1 MHISVKACTSSTTHA
16 VNIVAGVHFIYSVS
30 VVCLN
35 SISYLLKDFMSFV
48 VSLLQISAGGD
59 EEGGLRDQLLPIVI
73 GLLRTV
79 SLHFGDLRLPLT
91 DGLSL
96 ISISE

>member
-1 MHISVKACTSSTTHA
+1 MLSVN
-16 VNIVAGVHFIYSVS
+16 VL
-30 VVCLN
+30 CLN
-35 SISYLLKDFMSFV
+35 SISYISEGLHILCG
-48 VSLLQISAGGD
+48 VSLQISALGD

-79 SLHFGDLRLPLT
+79 SLQYGDLRLPLT

-96 ISISE
+96 ISISG

>member
-1 MHISVKACTSSTTHA
+1 
-16 VNIVAGVHFIYSVS
+16 
-30 VVCLN
+30 
-35 SISYLLKDFMSFV
+35 MSFV

-79 SLHFGDLRLPLT
+79 SLHYGDLRLPLS

-96 ISISE
+96 ISSSG

>member
-1 MHISVKACTSSTTHA
+1 MHISIKACTSSTTYPIN
-16 VNIVAGVHFIYSVS
+16 VVAGVHFIYFVS

-48 VSLLQISAGGD
+48 VYLLQISAGGD
-59 EEGGLRDQLLPIVI
+59 EEVGLRDQLLPIVI

-79 SLHFGDLRLPLT
+79 SLHYGDLRLPLT

-96 ISISE
+96 ISISG